1 MRIGLDVDGV
11 VYDWDSSVRRILK
24 MTYDLDIGV
33 SRSWDHIDSRCTP
46 EQWSSLWSGYPLMDM
61 FTRGF
66 YYPGAITAVETLALD
81 HEVFFITATPPA
93 VRKARGI
100 SLFSDFRGINGVIFV
115 DPGSDDKTLL
125 KCDLYVDDK
134 QETVEYYRRAGKRAW
149 IMDRPWNQ
157 TYFHPDVARV
167 RNWSDL
173 ASLVFG
179 EGL

>member
-81 HEVFFITATPPA
+81 HEVFFITAAPPA

-134 QETVEYYRRAGKRAW
+134 QVFRVRKLKRYGDYGEPPGVS
-149 IMDRPWNQ
+149 I
-157 TYFHPDVARV
+157 HIVARPEPV
-167 RNWSDL
+167 THADL
-173 ASLVFG
+173 KQWKG
-179 EGL
+179 EPQ